1 MSPSRGISFRT
12 NTQKQA
18 DFNVVSR
25 SGVCTLRGRMGAE
38 PATITSQ
45 GHAAYVRLFSDASW
59 ALAPCA
65 AEQPRQPR
73 SWRSP
78 LTAPLPG
85 SNTPAITLLAL
96 FAAVQVLDAVMT
108 WTGVLRF
115 GTAIEANPLL
125 AASFTHFGAGAT
137 LGAAKLFAIACAL
150 VLHLRS
156 HYLVLSVLTVLYV
169 FGAIVPWSWT
179 LGI

>member
-1 MSPSRGISFRT
+1 
-12 NTQKQA
+12 
-18 DFNVVSR
+18 
-25 SGVCTLRGRMGAE
+25 MGAE
-38 PATITSQ
+38 PATITSH
-45 GHAAYVRLFSDASW
+45 GHAAYVRSFRDASW
-59 ALAPCA
+59 ALAPRA
-65 AEQPRQPR
+65 AEPRAR
-73 SWRSP
+73 TWGLA
-78 LTAPLPG
+78 LTASLPG

-96 FAAVQVLDAVMT
+96 FTAVQVLDAMLT
-108 WTGVLRF
+108 WTGILRF

-125 AASFTHFGAGAT
+125 AASFAHFGAGAT

-156 HYLVLSVLTVLYV
+156 HYLILSVLTVLYV

>member
-1 MSPSRGISFRT
+1 
-12 NTQKQA
+12 
-18 DFNVVSR
+18 
-25 SGVCTLRGRMGAE
+25 MGAE
-38 PATITSQ
+38 PATITSH
-45 GHAAYVRLFSDASW
+45 GHAAYVRSFRDASW
-59 ALAPCA
+59 ALTPCA
-65 AEQPRQPR
+65 AQQQRVR
-73 SWRSP
+73 TWDLA
-78 LTAPLPG
+78 LTASLPG

-96 FAAVQVLDAVMT
+96 FTAVQILDAMMT
-108 WTGVLRF
+108 WTGILRF

-125 AASFTHFGAGAT
+125 AASFVHFGPGAT
-137 LGAAKLFAIACAL
+137 LGAAKLFAIGCAL